1 VTPRLCAAA
10 GAGGDHA
17 GMASSMGAGAAP
29 AAAVVRLRLM
39 ELGPA
44 QRLGALRVLQ
54 RARERP
60 AGLGASS
67 STAIDSLMSL
77 LLDETPPPPELETE
91 LAYLF
96 AGSASEAAPVE
107 QQSDDDDDDAGSAS
121 AAASRT
127 VDRTDSWVVLDSG
140 FSGGGSPSPVAVAAS
155 AGEVAAVQLL
165 GDPAAVLDSFFE
177 SWTMVE
183 PSEHASGAAA
193 IPTASSAAD
202 TGAVAATAELL
213 ELIGDADHSSGHGHG
228 LGGAAARRRP
238 QKVAA
243 VDGEGDAG
251 VLSVRE
257 LKERLTQVGAIL
269 STLASSRTQQ
279 QQQQPWL
286 VARWPAGGRG
296 GWLAGWLAGRLSA
309 GCMPGDGGG
318 WPCAAGDLVPRL
330 HREVRVGAS
339 APPPQHDG
347 WRRRRRRRRRRLDD
361 GAGTDDEPPRWNTR
375 HILVPGTGTGTR
387 RRRRRRRRRQ
397 HCSLGSFCCVWV
409 VLIKQRQSAV

>member
-1 VTPRLCAAA
+1 
-10 GAGGDHA
+10 
-17 GMASSMGAGAAP
+17 MASSVGAGAA
-29 AAAVVRLRLM
+29 AAAAAAAVRLRLM

-44 QRLGALRVLQ
+44 QRLAALQVLQ

-60 AGLGASS
+60 APAGGASRSS
-67 STAIDSLMSL
+67 STAVDSLMSL

-96 AGSASEAAPVE
+96 AGTASEAAPVE
-107 QQSDDDDDDAGSAS
+107 QRSDDDDDAGSAS

-127 VDRTDSWVVLDSG
+127 VDRTDSWVVLDPG
-140 FSGGGSPSPVAVAAS
+140 FSGGAGSPSPVAVAAS

-183 PSEHASGAAA
+183 QAEHASGAAA

-202 TGAVAATAELL
+202 TGAVTATAELL
-213 ELIGDADHSSGHGHG
+213 ELIGGADHSSGHGHG

-238 QKVAA
+238 REVAA
-243 VDGEGDAG
+243 VDGGGDAG

-257 LKERLTQVGAIL
+257 LKERLTQVGAIP
-269 STLASSRTQQ
+269 STLASSRTQ

-296 GWLAGWLAGRLSA
+296 GWLG
-309 GCMPGDGGG
+309 
-318 WPCAAGDLVPRL
+318 V
-330 HREVRVGAS
+330 
-339 APPPQHDG
+339 
-347 WRRRRRRRRRRLDD
+347 
-361 GAGTDDEPPRWNTR
+361 
-375 HILVPGTGTGTR
+375 
-387 RRRRRRRRRQ
+387 
-397 HCSLGSFCCVWV
+397 
-409 VLIKQRQSAV
+409 